1 MLRTPFVES
10 VSCCSRRV
18 SLHKNEFLA
27 QSIMSDLLE
36 PALKFFIVF
45 FVVVEPIS
53 LIPVFSGLTEG
64 ASDSYKHKMALK
76 SVLVASLILLIFAL
90 VGAGF
95 LSAMGIS
102 INSFRIF
109 GGLLLFLIALEM
121 VFARESGTRT
131 SSDEKVESKK
141 RADISV
147 FPLAFPFMAGP
158 GALTTMLLWFG
169 PIPVTEA
176 PVQFTLMFACALL
189 VLFCCLVAMRVAGP
203 LMRIIGVTG
212 TNVANRLFGVVLG
225 ALAVQF
231 IVDGIRQ
238 SFAL

>member
-1 MLRTPFVES
+1 MLLPKGFGN
-10 VSCCSRRV
+10 
-18 SLHKNEFLA
+18 KNEFLA
-27 QSIMSDLLE
+27 QSIMLE
-36 PALKFFIVF
+36 QAIKFFIVF

-64 ASDSYKHKMALK
+64 ASDNYKHKMALK

-95 LSAMGIS
+95 LNAMGIS

-131 SSDEKVESKK
+131 SNEEKVESKQ

-158 GALTTMLLWFG
+158 GALTTLLLWFG
-169 PIPVTEA
+169 PIPVTQH
-176 PVQFTLMFACALL
+176 PLQFSFMFACALL
-189 VLFCCLVAMRVAGP
+189 VLALCLLAMWIAAP

-231 IVDGIRQ
+231 VVDGLRA
-238 SFAL
+238 SFEI

>member
-1 MLRTPFVES
+1 MLLRK
-10 VSCCSRRV
+10 VSTY
-18 SLHKNEFLA
+18 KNEYLA
-27 QSIMSDLLE
+27 QSTMLE
-36 PALKFFIVF
+36 QALKFFIVF

-64 ASDSYKHKMALK
+64 ASAAYKHKMALK
-76 SVLVASLILLIFAL
+76 SVLVASGILLLFAL

-95 LSAMGIS
+95 LSAMGIA
-102 INSFRIF
+102 IDSFRIF

-131 SSDEKVESKK
+131 SDDEKAEHKR

-158 GALTTMLLWFG
+158 GALTTLLLWFG
-169 PIPVTEA
+169 PIPVTEH
-176 PVQFTLMFACALL
+176 PVQFLVMFVCALV
-189 VLFCCLVAMRVAGP
+189 VLALCLLAMWVAGP
-203 LMRIIGVTG
+203 LMRVIGVTG

-231 IVDGIRQ
+231 VVDGLRA
-238 SFAL
+238 SFSL

>member
-1 MLRTPFVES
+1 MLLRKGFTY
-10 VSCCSRRV
+10 
-18 SLHKNEFLA
+18 KNEYLA
-27 QSIMSDLLE
+27 QSTMLE
-36 PALKFFIVF
+36 QALKFFIVF

-64 ASDSYKHKMALK
+64 ASASYKHKMALK
-76 SVLVASLILLIFAL
+76 SVLVASGILLVFAL

-95 LSAMGIS
+95 LSAMGIA
-102 INSFRIF
+102 IDSFRIF

-131 SSDEKVESKK
+131 SDDEKAEHKR

-158 GALTTMLLWFG
+158 GALTTLLLWFG
-169 PIPVTEA
+169 PIPVTTH
-176 PVQFTLMFACALL
+176 PTQFFVMFACALV
-189 VLFCCLVAMRVAGP
+189 VLALCLLAMWVAGP
-203 LMRIIGVTG
+203 LMRLIGVTG

-231 IVDGIRQ
+231 VVDGLRA
-238 SFAL
+238 SFAGM

>member
-1 MLRTPFVES
+1 MAEQL
-10 VSCCSRRV
+10 
-18 SLHKNEFLA
+18 
-27 QSIMSDLLE
+27 I
-36 PALKFFIVF
+36 KFFIVF

-64 ASDSYKHKMALK
+64 ASLRFKHKMAVK
-76 SVLVASLILLIFAL
+76 SVLVAAGILLLFAL

-95 LSAMGIS
+95 LNAMGIS

-131 SSDEKVESKK
+131 STDEQAESRK
-141 RADISV
+141 RTDISV

-158 GALTTMLLWFG
+158 GALTTILLWFG
-169 PIPVTEA
+169 PVPVTQH
-176 PVQFTLMFACALL
+176 PIMFGGLFACALL
-189 VLFCCLVAMRVAGP
+189 VLVLCAVAMWVATP
-203 LMRIIGVTG
+203 LMRVIGVTG

-231 IVDGIRQ
+231 VVDGVRA
-238 SFAL
+238 SFLAS

>member
-1 MLRTPFVES
+1 MLLPKGFRD
-10 VSCCSRRV
+10 
-18 SLHKNEFLA
+18 KNEFLA
-27 QSIMSDLLE
+27 QSIMSELLE
-36 PALKFFIVF
+36 QAVKFFIVF

-64 ASDSYKHKMALK
+64 ASDSYKHKMATK

-95 LSAMGIS
+95 LGAMGIS

-158 GALTTMLLWFG
+158 GALTTLLLWFG
-169 PIPVTEA
+169 PIPVTQRPLE
-176 PVQFTLMFACALL
+176 FSLMFLCALI
-189 VLFCCLVAMRVAGP
+189 VLASCLLAMWVAGP
-203 LMRIIGVTG
+203 LMRVIGVTG

-231 IVDGIRQ
+231 VVDGLRA
-238 SFAL
+238 SFNLG

>member
-1 MLRTPFVES
+1 MLLPKS
-10 VSCCSRRV
+10 VKY
-18 SLHKNEFLA
+18 KNEFLA
-27 QSIMSDLLE
+27 QSIMLE
-36 PALKFFIVF
+36 QALKFFIVF
-45 FVVVEPIS
+45 FVVVEPLS

-64 ASDSYKHKMALK
+64 ANASYRHKMALK
-76 SVLVASLILLIFAL
+76 SVLVASGIILLFAV

-95 LSAMGIS
+95 LKAMGIA
-102 INSFRIF
+102 IDSFRIF

-131 SSDEKVESKK
+131 SSDEKVESRK

-158 GALTTMLLWFG
+158 GALTTILLWFG
-169 PIPVTEA
+169 PIPVTQQ
-176 PVQFTLMFACALL
+176 PLQFLVMFACALL
-189 VLFCCLVAMRVAGP
+189 VLALCLLAMWVAGP
-203 LMRIIGVTG
+203 LMRVIGVTG

-231 IVDGIRQ
+231 VVDGLRA
-238 SFAL
+238 SFTGL

>member
-1 MLRTPFVES
+1 MFEQ
-10 VSCCSRRV
+10 
-18 SLHKNEFLA
+18 A
-27 QSIMSDLLE
+27 I
-36 PALKFFIVF
+36 KFFIVF

-64 ASDSYKHKMALK
+64 ASDQYKHKMALK
-76 SVLVASLILLIFAL
+76 SVLVASGILLLFAL

-95 LSAMGIS
+95 LDAMGIS
-102 INSFRIF
+102 IDSFRIF

-131 SSDEKVESKK
+131 SSDEKVESRK

-158 GALTTMLLWFG
+158 GALTTLLLWFG
-169 PIPVTEA
+169 PIPVTAE
-176 PVQFTLMFACALL
+176 PLKFVVMFFCALVVL
-189 VLFCCLVAMRVAGP
+189 VLCLLTMWVSGP
-203 LMRIIGVTG
+203 LMRVIGVTG

-231 IVDGIRQ
+231 VVDGLRA
-238 SFAL
+238 SFTSI

>member
-1 MLRTPFVES
+1 MLLPKVFNY
-10 VSCCSRRV
+10 
-18 SLHKNEFLA
+18 KNEFLA
-27 QSIMSDLLE
+27 QSTMLE
-36 PALKFFIVF
+36 QAIKFFIVF

-64 ASDSYKHKMALK
+64 ASNSYKHKMALK
-76 SVLVASLILLIFAL
+76 SVLVASGILLLFAL
-90 VGAGF
+90 AGAGF
-95 LSAMGIS
+95 LGAMGIS
-102 INSFRIF
+102 LDSFRIF

-158 GALTTMLLWFG
+158 GALTTLLLWFG
-169 PIPVTEA
+169 PISVTA
-176 PVQFTLMFACALL
+176 QPLQFLLMFTCALV
-189 VLFCCLVAMRVAGP
+189 VLASCLFAMWVSGP
-203 LMRIIGVTG
+203 LMRVIGVTG

-225 ALAVQF
+225 ALSVQF
-231 IVDGIRQ
+231 IVDGLRA
-238 SFAL
+238 SFASAG

>member
-1 MLRTPFVES
+1 MLRAPFEVDFMLRPKG
-10 VSCCSRRV
+10 VDF
-18 SLHKNEFLA
+18 KNEFVA
-27 QSIMSDLLE
+27 QSIMLE
-36 PALKFFIVF
+36 QALKFFIVF

-64 ASDSYKHKMALK
+64 ASDGYKHKMALK
-76 SVLVASLILLIFAL
+76 SVLVASGILLLFAL

-95 LSAMGIS
+95 LSALGIS
-102 INSFRIF
+102 IHSFRIF

-131 SSDEKVESKK
+131 SSDEKVESRK

-158 GALTTMLLWFG
+158 GALTTLLLWFG
-169 PIPVTEA
+169 PIPVTEH
-176 PVQFTLMFACALL
+176 PLQFGLMFLCALV
-189 VLFCCLVAMRVAGP
+189 VLACCLFAMWVAGP
-203 LMRIIGVTG
+203 LMRVIGVTG

-231 IVDGIRQ
+231 VVDGLRA
-238 SFAL
+238 SFTSL